1 MARTFSDKSSATS
14 LTSSYYLQ
22 NFYYFNRNALKASY
36 RKDYSKTELS
46 YEDTRALKRAAS
58 KLSSF
63 HYSKEENGD
72 NLVSSI
78 KAFAETYNNA
88 IDSTNSKDSETYR
101 QNRQLKA
108 LAKKY
113 GDDLKKIGISIDK
126 DGKMSISE
134 NILKGSTFEEIE
146 SVFSDEA
153 KYMKS
158 IKKIANRMHSQS
170 YDDIYTRI
178 TGNGER
184 LNIIL

>member
-14 LTSSYYLQ
+14 LSSSYYLQ
-22 NFYYFNRNALKASY
+22 NFYYFNRNATKASY

-63 HYSKEENGD
+63 HYSNEENGD
-72 NLVSSI
+72 NLVNTI

-88 IDSTNSKDSETYR
+88 IDSTDSEDSEIYR

-108 LAKKY
+108 LTQKY
-113 GDDLKKIGISIDK
+113 GDDLTKLGITIEKNGKI
-126 DGKMSISE
+126 SISE
-134 NILKGSTFEEIE
+134 NILKGSTSDELEK
-146 SVFSDEA
+146 VFSDES
-153 KYMKS
+153 KYMKGL
-158 IKKIANRMHSQS
+158 KKIANRMHSQS
-170 YDDIYTRI
+170 YDDIYTQI

>member
-14 LTSSYYLQ
+14 LSASYYLQ

-36 RKDYSKTELS
+36 RKDYNKTELS
-46 YEDTRALKRAAS
+46 YEDTRALKRAAA

-72 NLVSSI
+72 NLVSTI

-88 IDSTNSKDSETYR
+88 LDSTNSKDSDIAR
-101 QNRQLKA
+101 QNKQLKA
-108 LAKKY
+108 LSQKY
-113 GDDLKKIGISIDK
+113 GDDLDKIGITFDK

-146 SVFSDEA
+146 NVFSDEA
-153 KYMKS
+153 KYMKNLQ
-158 IKKIANRMHSQS
+158 KIAKRMHSQS
-170 YDDIYTRI
+170 YNDIYTQI